1 MQNQKIRTENQNS
14 NGKHEKKTERS
25 GEKIEEEERRQMNAD
40 YTPGVHRFCS
50 TLQGEYASKKN
61 CLVKNY

>member
-25 GEKIEEEERRQMNAD
+25 GEKIEEEERRQMNDALI
-40 YTPGVHRFCS
+40 THLAFTVFAPPCKAS
-50 TLQGEYASKKN
+50 THQRKT
-61 CLVKNY
+61 VW